1 MKLTK
6 KAQSATQAADLL
18 RRSRAASRAG
28 NDQQAAMMRGQA
40 YKKLGYQPNPR
51 AKGKAAVKAAVI
63 TTIKKADDPKEA
75 IKDAKVEEKELREA
89 AKSKKAEAKEAEADL
104 KEANKDAK
112 AEPTAENLEVKADA
126 EAKVEAAKTE
136 AEVLQKS
143 ADAIKEG
150 IAEAAPAAAAKAT
163 KKATKK
169 PKAAATAPVAEKKE
183 PKNMTKKQK
192 QANGHF
198 GQFIKAK
205 NAGDLEAQANARAAL
220 KNIGFN
226 VQGDKLIPYV
236 NSAPAS
242 KKAAPKKAATKA
254 APKKAAPKKAA
265 TTKAAPKKAAPKKA
279 APKKSASAGAK
290 AAPRKGGA
298 KKGPA
303 FPAAAKGAKT
313 MAKAATT
320 TYKQGGRIVTKTVTR
335 TYRENP
341 MGDVGTMFTLLIF
354 GAVGAVAGDMLDRY
368 IATMPR
374 EGSDKALH
382 GIEASAA
389 IQQAINAKRGAAQG
403 GLFVLLAGIT
413 YYLAK
418 KNKKTPSIILGGL
431 ALGVGIR
438 AILQSLNDH
447 AMPAIFKTSGN
458 AAEPSFGDRYYS
470 DRHEAAQKDLSGI
483 LESYDATIKSR
494 TAGNNRAATEV
505 AGGSK
510 LAGLSA
516 RVGGP
521 AVRPTAQVSDR
532 RAPAALP
539 SPAARPAALPAALPA
554 PTSAVGGERVPAAS
568 RVAGE
573 IHVEHAQA
581 GKLGCGG
588 PGCGPSCGCNA
599 CKAAWGSP
607 PGLLELFGPRP
618 PATTN
623 NGATNIPLP
632 AGDRIENQAMQLGNV
647 TPIRSGYSPTAPK
660 PKRYNVV
667 QYGGFRG

>member
-18 RRSRAASRAG
+18 RRSRAASKAG

-51 AKGKAAVKAAVI
+51 AKGKAAVKKTVI
-63 TTIKKADDPKEA
+63 AKIEKAEDPKEA
-75 IKDAKVEEKELREA
+75 KAEAKEEAKELREA
-89 AKSKKAEAKEAEADL
+89 AQSKQAEAKEATAEL
-104 KEANKDAK
+104 KEASQEAK
-112 AEPTAENLEVKADA
+112 AEPTAENLEAKAEA
-126 EAKVEAAKTE
+126 EAKVEAIKTE
-136 AEVLQKS
+136 VEILQENAK
-143 ADAIKEG
+143 AIEQAVK
-150 IAEAAPAAAAKAT
+150 EAAPAAAAKAT

-242 KKAAPKKAATKA
+242 KKAAPKKAAAKAAPKKAAAKA

-265 TTKAAPKKAAPKKA
+265 AKA
-279 APKKSASAGAK
+279 APKKSAAAGAK
-290 AAPRKGGA
+290 ATTRKGGA

-320 TYKQGGRIVTKTVTR
+320 TYKQGGRIITKTVTR

-368 IATMPR
+368 VATMPR

-382 GIEASAA
+382 GVEASAA
-389 IQQAINAKRGAAQG
+389 IQQTINAKRGAAQG

-418 KNKKTPSIILGGL
+418 KNKKTPSIVLGGL

-438 AILQSLNDH
+438 AILQALNDH

-470 DRHEAAQKDLSGI
+470 DKQEAAQKDLSGI
-483 LESYDATIKSR
+483 LESYDLAIKGKLL
-494 TAGNNRAATEV
+494 GNGRAAAEV

-521 AVRPTAQVSDR
+521 TVRPTAQVSDR

-588 PGCGPSCGCNA
+588 AGCGPSCGCNA

-623 NGATNIPLP
+623 NGATPIPLP

-647 TPIRSGYSPTAPK
+647 TPIRSGYNPTAPK
-660 PKRYNVV
+660 QKRYNVV